1 MVDSARIDLLEK
13 LDSEQYEL
21 LLRLSLSLSVK
32 DLIIM
37 KSILKEF
44 GRSKENVYVTK
55 NKNNSRIKGSEQL
68 FHKFVV

>member
-37 KSILKEF
+37 KSILKKF
-44 GRSKENVYVTK
+44 GRSKENV
-55 NKNNSRIKGSEQL
+55 
-68 FHKFVV
+68 